1 VKVEFKD
8 LMTGFLVIL
17 NRSEGTNTKITPKTT
32 PKNRDEILLIIR
44 QNSGITKEEIAVQL
58 NITLDGVK
66 YHIRKMTKEGIISW
80 KGPSKGGCW
89 EIQQNE

>member
-1 VKVEFKD
+1 MKVEFKD

-17 NRSEGTNTKITPKTT
+17 NRSEGTNTKIT